1 MEPKVSVI
9 IPVYNKEEYLDACME
24 SLVNQ
29 TVKEL
34 EILLINDGST
44 DGSAAVCDKWKE
56 EDSRVIVVH
65 KENEG
70 AARTRNRGI
79 SMARGTYISFVD
91 ADDYMALDAYEICI
105 KEMENSNADCCYFGR
120 NLVSK
125 GEILSHSVKLDKR
138 QEYVGEEVRSEFIK
152 FFFGTLPENEYQ
164 RNYVTSSACCTF
176 YNRSFLVENDI
187 NFPIM
192 KYNED
197 LFFNLELCKV
207 ATHITVIPDMLYFNN
222 LLQTSS
228 SRGYKE
234 DRFQVYKAIHDRLME
249 YVPYATDEE
258 DAVKR
263 IRFTFALFVCKCVK
277 AEYLNR
283 INSGNFK
290 ACRNIKKICK
300 DELTQI
306 AVESSIVKGSK
317 AKRTILLKMIR
328 TKMAFGIFM
337 YYYFK
342 GFVHRQK
349 KKKRLY

>member
-1 MEPKVSVI
+1 MKPKVSVI
-9 IPVYNKEEYLDACME
+9 IPVYNKEAYLDACME

-29 TVKEL
+29 TVKEI

-44 DGSAAVCDKWKE
+44 DGSALVCDKWKE
-56 EDSRVIVVH
+56 KDNRVKVVH

-70 AARTRNRGI
+70 AALTRNMGI
-79 SMARGTYISFVD
+79 SMAEGTYISFVD
-91 ADDYMALDAYEICI
+91 ADDYMATDAYEICI
-105 KEMENSNADCCYFGR
+105 REMEASSADCCYFGR

-125 GEILSHSVKLDKR
+125 GQILSHSVKIDKK

-176 YNRSFLVENDI
+176 YNRDFLVDNGI
-187 NFPIM
+187 YFPKM

-207 ATHITVIPDMLYFNN
+207 ANHILVIPDMLYYNN

-228 SRGYKE
+228 SRGYQE
-234 DRFQVYKAIHDRLME
+234 DRFDVYKTIHDKLME
-249 YVPYATDEE
+249 YVLYAVDEE
-258 DAVKR
+258 DAVRR

-283 INSGNFK
+283 KNSGNWK
-290 ACRNIKKICK
+290 AYLNIRRICR
-300 DELTQI
+300 DELTQT
-306 AVESSIVKGSK
+306 AVRSSIVKGSH
-317 AKRTILLKMIR
+317 AKRTILLRMIKR
-328 TKMAFGIFM
+328 RMALGILW
-337 YYYFK
+337 YYILTA
-342 GFVHRQK
+342 FVRRQMN
-349 KKKRLY
+349 KKRLY

>member
-1 MEPKVSVI
+1 MEPLVSVI

-29 TVKEL
+29 TIPEI

-44 DGSAAVCDKWKE
+44 DNSASVCDKWKE
-56 EDSRVIVVH
+56 KDARVQVIH
-65 KENEG
+65 KGNEG
-70 AARTRNRGI
+70 AAATRNMGI
-79 SMARGTYISFVD
+79 SMAKGQYISFVD

-105 KEMENSNADCCYFGR
+105 RYMEESGADCCYFGR

-125 GEILSHSVKLDKR
+125 GQILSHSVKIDNMQVYK
-138 QEYVGEEVRSEFIK
+138 EEEVPGEFIK

-176 YNRSFLVENDI
+176 YRKSFLWNHKI
-187 NFPIM
+187 LFPIM

-197 LFFNLELCKV
+197 LFFNLELCKFAKHV
-207 ATHITVIPDMLYFNN
+207 LVIPDMLYYNN

-234 DRFQVYKAIHDRLME
+234 DRFEVYKMIHDKLME
-249 YVPYATDEE
+249 YVPYATDKE
-258 DAVKR
+258 DAIRR

-283 INSGNFK
+283 RNSGNYK
-290 ACRNIKKICK
+290 SYKNIRKICW
-300 DELTQI
+300 DPLTQV
-306 AVESSIVKGSK
+306 AVKSSIVKGSK
-317 AKRTILLKMIR
+317 AKRTVLLKMIR
-328 TKMAFGIFM
+328 MRMAAAIL
-337 YYYFK
+337 YYYIITS
-342 GFVHRQK
+342 FVNRQRK
-349 KKKRLY
+349 KKKVI